1 MKLFLFVG
9 IYNRKLVKSATSDF
23 PVDLPTLF
31 REDWIDLEITLVE
44 PSGTI
49 TSPQTVVDVSSTSI
63 KAAIGQTPR
72 SRLDSA
78 PRLRFTR
85 RVKITELT
93 DQLIASYASVGGI
106 NHLDGTNLPSKSGI
120 AGLNTDLL

>member
-1 MKLFLFVG
+1 MKLSLFVG

-49 TSPQTVVDVSSTSI
+49 KSPQTVVDVSRHQHQGSN
-63 KAAIGQTPR
+63 
-72 SRLDSA
+72 RLDSA
-78 PRLRFTR
+78 
-85 RVKITELT
+85 LT
-93 DQLIASYASVGGI
+93 
-106 NHLDGTNLPSKSGI
+106 P
-120 AGLNTDLL
+120 

>member
-1 MKLFLFVG
+1 MKLSLFVG

-49 TSPQTVVDVSSTSI
+49 TSPQTVVDVSSISI
-63 KAAIGQTPR
+63 KAAIG
-72 SRLDSA
+72 
-78 PRLRFTR
+78 
-85 RVKITELT
+85 
-93 DQLIASYASVGGI
+93 
-106 NHLDGTNLPSKSGI
+106 
-120 AGLNTDLL
+120 